1 MHILFVESGYPKISG
16 RSGGAGSYVKNYSTQ
31 LIEMGHEVSVLCDQ
45 SSHYTTYFQDN
56 CIHVYPFMGSG
67 PIHYYISKI
76 PIIRVFALLIRY
88 LESGWKT
95 HKQIRKIDEKK
106 IIDIIEYTEG
116 GDFWNAIFKKFNYIV
131 HLHGSAYTIKKAT
144 GQIVCRS
151 DWYKRKAELFFISRA
166 PSIVSPSIDMKELV
180 EAESRKIFKNLS
192 VIPYPIDPQIEI
204 NGNLSHFN
212 KSCDNVTILFASRN
226 DPLKGGEI
234 LINAIQNLSVS
245 IQKVIDVQ
253 FYGYQ
258 PSKNSSIPDCIT
270 INDFL
275 PRNEFLKVYQY
286 IDICVVPSYYDN
298 SPNVIYESMARGKIV
313 IASKVGGIPEIIA
326 DAENGYLFDI
336 HNINDFTKT
345 LTKAIDLVLSGND
358 IQIRKNAQEK
368 IMSISNNEKNVQKR
382 LKLLQE

>member
-1 MHILFVESGYPKISG
+1 MHILFVESGYPKKSG

-31 LIEMGHEVSVLCDQ
+31 LIKMGHEVSVLCDQ
-45 SSHYTTYFQDN
+45 SSHNTTYFQDN
-56 CIHVYPFMGSG
+56 SINVYPFLYSG
-67 PIHYYISKI
+67 PIHYYMSKI
-76 PIIRVFALLIRY
+76 PIIRVFALLTRY

-95 HKQIRKIDEKK
+95 HKQIRKIDKKK

-192 VIPYPIDPQIEI
+192 VIPYPIDPQVEI
-204 NGNLSHFN
+204 NGNFSHFN
-212 KSCDNVTILFASRN
+212 KSCDKVTILFASRN

-234 LINAIQNLSVS
+234 LNTAIQNLSAS
-245 IQKVIDVQ
+245 MQKVIDVQ

-258 PSKNSSIPDCIT
+258 PSENSSIPDCIT

-275 PRNEFLKVYQY
+275 PRNEFLKVYQS

-313 IASKVGGIPEIIA
+313 IASKVGGIPEIIV

-336 HNINDFTKT
+336 NSINDFTET
-345 LTKAIDLVLSGND
+345 LTKAINLVLSGND
-358 IQIRKNAQEK
+358 IQIRKNAHEK
-368 IMSISNNEKNVQKR
+368 IMSISNIEKNALQRV
-382 LKLLQE
+382 KLL